1 MNKLVSHYLRTSHRS
16 ITNIPVEIVV
26 GIMLA
31 LVLGP
36 IATGIFV
43 VIKRS
48 RRLVIPVGMQH

>member
-1 MNKLVSHYLRTSHRS
+1 MNKMVSHYLRTSHRS
-16 ITNIPVEIVV
+16 ITNIQVEIVV

-36 IATGIFV
+36 IATVIFV

-48 RRLVIPVGMQH
+48 RRLVIPVGM

>member
-48 RRLVIPVGMQH
+48 RRLVIPVGM